1 MNRDF
6 SKVTS
11 QVAASYL
18 LQDKWCTE
26 YTSSHYKAE
35 ELNLLCLNLD
45 SKVMVPRY
53 EFMRFFRVV
62 PDQATGMTK
71 RDIVRAYVV
80 NASTAINDL
89 HLELEYTEDSKYD
102 MALDIFCRRGQPV
115 PFRMLP
121 DHIIEAFRVIGL
133 IQMDDYCNSMFN
145 LKKIAEFQYTVD
157 VSKFAINQNNVK
169 AFSYDYTETL
179 Y

>member
-1 MNRDF
+1 MNKDF

-26 YTSSHYKAE
+26 YTSSHYNAD
-35 ELNLLCLNLD
+35 ELNLLCLNID
-45 SKVMVPRY
+45 SEIMVPRY

-102 MALDIFCRRGQPV
+102 MALDIFCRKRSTGSN
-115 PFRMLP
+115 
-121 DHIIEAFRVIGL
+121 AYASG
-133 IQMDDYCNSMFN
+133 
-145 LKKIAEFQYTVD
+145 
-157 VSKFAINQNNVK
+157 
-169 AFSYDYTETL
+169 SYHRSIPGDRIDTDGCIL
-179 Y
+179 